1 MYIYRMKTVK
11 YSVLK
16 TLCCGTAALL
26 FFSCGSSNVEPA
38 PVKAE
43 ENPVVVEE
51 KQTPP
56 AADDPVPEPVVQNDA
71 DDEYSR
77 SVGAVS
83 VSRDTFAE
91 DKARILKIIE
101 DLSKVM
107 RDMDYKSW
115 LTYVDAESINYYSQ
129 SSNLKKAQSRL
140 PVKGLK
146 LNNLQ
151 DYFKYVFVPARRD
164 RTVTEIRYISDK
176 YIKAIQVQENQ
187 DIVYY
192 YFNKINGY
200 WMVHIPPIE

>member
-1 MYIYRMKTVK
+1 MKIVK
-11 YSVLK
+11 YAFRAVMAA
-16 TLCCGTAALL
+16 TACSTALL
-26 FFSCGSSNVEPA
+26 FFSCGSTKTEDVPPQPEKT
-38 PVKAE
+38 VVAE
-43 ENPVVVEE
+43 EKTEAEVQPPVSGEPE
-51 KQTPP
+51 K
-56 AADDPVPEPVVQNDA
+56 EPVVQTE

-83 VSRDTFAE
+83 VSRDTFEE

-107 RDMDYKSW
+107 KDMDYKSW
-115 LTYVDAESINYYSQ
+115 LTYVDKESINYYSQ
-129 SSNLKKAQSRL
+129 PANLKKAQSRL

-146 LNNLQ
+146 LNSLQ

-164 RTVTEIRYISDK
+164 RSVTEIRYISDT
-176 YIKAIQVQENQ
+176 YIKAIQVQESQ

>member
-1 MYIYRMKTVK
+1 MKIVK
-11 YSVLK
+11 YAFRAVMAATACS
-16 TLCCGTAALL
+16 AALL
-26 FFSCGSSNVEPA
+26 FFSCGSTKTEDVPPQPEKT
-38 PVKAE
+38 VVAE
-43 ENPVVVEE
+43 EKTEAEVQPPVSGEPE
-51 KQTPP
+51 K
-56 AADDPVPEPVVQNDA
+56 EPVVQTE

-83 VSRDTFAE
+83 VSRDTFEE
-91 DKARILKIIE
+91 DKNRILKIIE

-107 RDMDYKSW
+107 KDMDYKSW
-115 LTYVDAESINYYSQ
+115 LTYVDKESINYYSQ
-129 SSNLKKAQSRL
+129 PANLKKAQSRL

-146 LNNLQ
+146 LNSLQ

-164 RTVTEIRYISDK
+164 RSVTEIRYISDT
-176 YIKAIQVQENQ
+176 YIKAIQVQESQ